1 MVNRY
6 SIFMW
11 SLLFIWFNII
21 NIWKIKSNK
30 VLLFI
35 FIKMR
40 KWLSSAFK
48 NQERHKSAAFSFS
61 AWLSTSLL
69 LYKPGM
75 LRRQKETIHCGRG
88 CNLNHLNSC
97 CIITS
102 WSWMKCNNTMVKWSF
117 KLLSPPTTLTDYDL

>member
-35 FIKMR
+35 LL
-40 KWLSSAFK
+40 KWENDNHRPSRTKKGINLEHFP
-48 NQERHKSAAFSFS
+48 FLLDFP
-61 AWLSTSLL
+61 L
-69 LYKPGM
+69 LYFYINQVCFEDKKKQYIAAEGAIW
-75 LRRQKETIHCGRG
+75 TI
-88 CNLNHLNSC
+88 LIVVVLLHLDHG
-97 CIITS
+97 
-102 WSWMKCNNTMVKWSF
+102 WSATMVKLSF